1 MKSNRHLCD
10 FVSTGCR
17 LTQLLEGVGESIVHV
32 DAQWV
37 VQYANDVYLRGM
49 GLRAEQVIGK
59 TPFDYHPGFRRSIFF
74 ETIEACRRDGQPR
87 MAIGYSTAVQRWL
100 MVRVY
105 PHEGGMMS
113 LANDATES
121 VVRQF
126 QLAQEAL
133 RDPLTRVGNQRAMEQ
148 DIGALIERS
157 EAFSLVLF
165 GLRRFNTINDSL
177 GHSQGDLALM
187 EIASRLQS
195 VTRDQEHLYRLNGVE
210 FVLLTPAVGAAL
222 HERIA
227 ALAAR
232 LGETVSMRGQHFRLG
247 AAFGVVSSPD
257 HGDAPEGL
265 LRRAALAL
273 RCAKK
278 ASAEPVVL
286 FDDRLEMAGRLR
298 AALEGDFRSA
308 LQRHGDSDGLSL
320 ALQPKGR
327 LKDGHVVGAEALIR
341 WRHAERGPLSPA
353 DFLPM
358 AQECGLMAE
367 LDRWVLDE
375 ALRLQRNLM
384 NLGHQLPVSI
394 NLSVEGLAD
403 VQLAGNVSA
412 ALLRWGVPATLL
424 EIEIPE
430 GALMRDVVVSGRVLA
445 ELSALGVRISIDDFG
460 TGYSSFAYLARFPV
474 STLKID
480 RSFVRDMCT
489 QAASK
494 TIVRSL
500 VGLAHALS
508 MDVVAEGAE
517 TEAEMTLLRRMHCDM
532 VQGFGY
538 GRPLPFDTFVSFVTQ
553 RTAASVAGANSRV
566 GDSAP
571 SPFVI

>member
-1 MKSNRHLCD
+1 MKSSRQLCD
-10 FVSTGCR
+10 FVSSGC
-17 LTQLLEGVGESIVHV
+17 QLSGLLAGVGESVVHV
-32 DAQWV
+32 DANWV
-37 VQYANDVYLRGM
+37 VRYCNEVYLRCL
-49 GLRAEQVIGK
+49 GLRADQVVGR
-59 TPFDYHPGFRRSIFF
+59 TPFEYHPGFRRSIFF

-148 DIGALIERS
+148 EIATRVTQNVP
-157 EAFSLVLF
+157 FSLVLF
-165 GLRRFNTINDSL
+165 GLRRFNTINDSV

-210 FVLLTPAVGAAL
+210 FVLLTPATGADL
-222 HERIA
+222 HGRID
-227 ALAAR
+227 ALAKR
-232 LGETVSMRGQHFRLG
+232 LGETVTMRGQPFRLG
-247 AAFGVVSSPD
+247 AAFGVVSAPD
-257 HGDAPEGL
+257 HGNAPEGL

-273 RCAKK
+273 RCAKRQ
-278 ASAEPVVL
+278 AGEPVVV
-286 FDDRLEMAGRLR
+286 FDDRLEAAGRLR
-298 AALEGDFRSA
+298 AALEGDFRAA

-358 AQECGLMAE
+358 AQECNLMVE

-384 NLGHQLPVSI
+384 QLGHPLPVSI

-412 ALLRWGVPATLL
+412 ALLRWGVPASLL

-430 GALMRDVVVSGRVLA
+430 GALMRDVEISGRVLA

-460 TGYSSFAYLARFPV
+460 TGYSSFAYLARFPI

-480 RSFVRDMCT
+480 RSFVRDMC
-489 QAASK
+489 AKPASK

-500 VGLAHALS
+500 VSLAHALS

-517 TEAEMTLLRRMHCDM
+517 TDEEMTMLRRMHCDV

-538 GRPLPFDTFVSFVTQ
+538 GRPLPFDTFVSFVSQ
-553 RTAASVAGANSRV
+553 RTGSSTTGHRV
-566 GDSAP
+566 SEAAP

>member
-1 MKSNRHLCD
+1 MKSSRQLCD
-10 FVSTGCR
+10 FVSSGCQ
-17 LTQLLEGVGESIVHV
+17 LTRLLEGVGESIVHV

-37 VQYANDVYLRGM
+37 VRYCNEVYLRGL

-148 DIGALIERS
+148 DIVALLDRS
-157 EAFSLVLF
+157 SSFSLVLF
-165 GLRRFNTINDSL
+165 SLRRFNTINDSL

-195 VTRDQEHLYRLNGVE
+195 LTRDAEHLYRLNGVE
-210 FVLLTPAVGAAL
+210 FVLLTPATDVAL
-222 HERIA
+222 HERID

-232 LGETVSMRGQHFRLG
+232 LGETVTMRGQHFRLG
-247 AAFGVVSSPD
+247 GAFGVVAVPD
-257 HGDAPEGL
+257 HGDSPDVL

-273 RCAKK
+273 RCAKR
-278 ASAEPVVL
+278 SSGEQVVH
-286 FDDRLEMAGRLR
+286 FDDRLETAGRLR
-298 AALEGDFRSA
+298 AALEGDFRAA
-308 LQRHGDSDGLSL
+308 LQRHGDSDGLAL

-358 AQECGLMAE
+358 AQECGLMVE

-384 NLGHQLPVSI
+384 NLGHQVPVSI

-412 ALLRWGVPATLL
+412 ALLRWGVPASLL
-424 EIEIPE
+424 EIEVPE
-430 GALMRDVVVSGRVLA
+430 GALMRDVEISGRVLA

-489 QAASK
+489 KAASK
-494 TIVRSL
+494 TIVRSM
-500 VGLAHALS
+500 VSLAHALS

-517 TEAEMTLLRRMHCDM
+517 TDEEMAMLRRMHCDM

-538 GRPLPFDTFVSFVTQ
+538 GRPLPFDTFVSFVSQ
-553 RTAASVAGANSRV
+553 RTGGSVSTNGRV
-566 GDSAP
+566 SDSAP

>member
-1 MKSNRHLCD
+1 MKSNRRMCD

-17 LTQLLEGVGESIVHV
+17 LSQLLEGVGESIVHV
-32 DAQWV
+32 DGQWV
-37 VQYANDVYLRGM
+37 VQYANEVYLRGM
-49 GLRAEQVIGK
+49 GLRADQVIGK

-133 RDPLTRVGNQRAMEQ
+133 RDPLTRVGNQRALEQ
-148 DIGALIERS
+148 DIGARS
-157 EAFSLVLF
+157 ERGEEFSLVLF

-195 VTRDQEHLYRLNGVE
+195 VTREQEQLYRLNGVE
-210 FVLLTPAVGAAL
+210 FVLLTPASGEAL
-222 HERIA
+222 QERID

-232 LGETVSMRGQHFRLG
+232 LGESLSRRGQSFRLG
-247 AAFGVVSSPD
+247 GAFGVVSAPV

-273 RCAKK
+273 RCAKR
-278 ASAEPVVL
+278 AAAEPVVY
-286 FDDRLEMAGRLR
+286 FDDRLEMAGRMR
-298 AALEGDFRSA
+298 AALEGDFRAA

-367 LDRWVLDE
+367 LDRWVLNE

-384 NLGHQLPVSI
+384 NLGHQLPMSI

-517 TEAEMTLLRRMHCDM
+517 TEAEMAMLRRMHCDM

-538 GRPLPFDTFVSFVTQ
+538 GRPLPFDTFVSFVAQ
-553 RTAASVAGANSRV
+553 RTVGAVQGRV
-566 GDSAP
+566 GEPVPSA
-571 SPFVI
+571 FVI

>member
-1 MKSNRHLCD
+1 MKSSRQLCD
-10 FVSTGCR
+10 FVSNDC
-17 LTQLLEGVGESIVHV
+17 QLSGLLAGVGESVVHV
-32 DAQWV
+32 DAHWV
-37 VQYANDVYLRGM
+37 VRYCNEVYLRCL
-49 GLRAEQVIGK
+49 GLRADQVVGR
-59 TPFDYHPGFRRSIFF
+59 TPFEYHPGFRRSIFF

-148 DIGALIERS
+148 EIATRMAQNVS
-157 EAFSLVLF
+157 FSLVLF
-165 GLRRFNTINDSL
+165 GLRRFNTINDL
-177 GHSQGDLALM
+177 VGHSQGDLALM

-210 FVLLTPAVGAAL
+210 FVLLTPATGADL
-222 HERIA
+222 HGRIA

-232 LGETVSMRGQHFRLG
+232 LGETVTMRGQPFRLG
-247 AAFGVVSSPD
+247 AAFGVVSAPD

-273 RCAKK
+273 RCAKRQTG
-278 ASAEPVVL
+278 EPVVL
-286 FDDRLEMAGRLR
+286 FDERLEAAGRLR
-298 AALEGDFRSA
+298 VALEGDFRAA

-358 AQECGLMAE
+358 AQECNLMVE

-384 NLGHQLPVSI
+384 QLGHPLPVSI

-412 ALLRWGVPATLL
+412 ALLRWGVPASLL

-430 GALMRDVVVSGRVLA
+430 GALMRDVEISDRVLA

-480 RSFVRDMCT
+480 RSFVRDMC
-489 QAASK
+489 AKPASK

-500 VGLAHALS
+500 VSLAHALS

-517 TEAEMTLLRRMHCDM
+517 TDEEMAMLRRMHCDM

-538 GRPLPFDTFVSFVTQ
+538 GRPLPFDTFVSFVSQ
-553 RTAASVAGANSRV
+553 RTGSSPAGHRV
-566 GDSAP
+566 SEAAP